1 MTDVRLAITSLASHA
16 EARKLAHTLVEEK
29 LAACVNI
36 LPAAESVYRWRGAVE
51 TSHEWIL
58 LIKTTEERLAA
69 VKARIAELHSYE
81 LPEFL
86 VIAADNGDAA
96 YLAWLTESVRG

>member
-51 TSHEWIL
+51 TSHDNRRAFGRRESQNRRVAL
-58 LIKTTEERLAA
+58 LRT
-69 VKARIAELHSYE
+69 ARIS
-81 LPEFL
+81 
-86 VIAADNGDAA
+86 GDC
-96 YLAWLTESVRG
+96 G